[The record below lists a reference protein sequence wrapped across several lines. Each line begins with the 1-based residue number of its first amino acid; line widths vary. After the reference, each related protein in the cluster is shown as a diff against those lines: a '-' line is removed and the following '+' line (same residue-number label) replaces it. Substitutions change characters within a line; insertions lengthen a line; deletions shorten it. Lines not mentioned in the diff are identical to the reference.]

1 LDFLFLG
8 YPHSIIRFYP
18 GEMAVN
24 HFLEFKGLKTEDA
37 FTFTVQPGVI
47 IIEKNGRQRVRNIIT
62 HLVLLTP
69 KGEA

>member
-1 LDFLFLG
+1 
-8 YPHSIIRFYP
+8 
-18 GEMAVN
+18 MAVN